1 MNTARFTKNSSGI
14 TDKTVNS
21 QGDIRSDQI
30 TLCCRFSVAR
40 KSIQE
45 SLAVKPGSYTS
56 SEKIREKSS
65 VMGRK
70 SHNRLL
76 HGIHLNIA
84 TQAPDTAS
92 PCVEGR
98 VTW

>member
-1 MNTARFTKNSSGI
+1 MNTACFTKNSSGI
-14 TDKTVNS
+14 ADKTVNS
-21 QGDIRSDQI
+21 QEDIR
-30 TLCCRFSVAR
+30 
-40 KSIQE
+40 
-45 SLAVKPGSYTS
+45 AVKPGSYTS
-56 SEKIREKSS
+56 SEKVREKSS

-84 TQAPDTAS
+84 TQAPHTAS

>member
-1 MNTARFTKNSSGI
+1 M
-14 TDKTVNS
+14 
-21 QGDIRSDQI
+21 
-30 TLCCRFSVAR
+30 
-40 KSIQE
+40 
-45 SLAVKPGSYTS
+45 AVKPGSYTS
-56 SEKIREKSS
+56 SEKVREKSF

-84 TQAPDTAS
+84 TQAPHTAS